1 MRHPDIDYMM
11 VMERRR
17 DELAEAAN
25 QRLVKEA
32 EAANRLNPA
41 RPQRAFK
48 SRVLVDAL
56 MLAFA
61 RVLSFAGERMLTWSC
76 RLNSRYQVLVEGG
89 PEKQPSPCS

>member
-17 DELAEAAN
+17 DDLADAAH
-25 QRLVKEA
+25 QRLVREA

-41 RPQRAFK
+41 RLQRVPRLRA
-48 SRVLVDAL
+48 LGDAL

-61 RVLSFAGERMLTWSC
+61 RILSFAGERMLTWSC
-76 RLNSRYQVLVEGG
+76 RLNSRYQVLVESG